1 MIKSQPQPATTGGLP
16 YVALVL
22 GLLGLAMS
30 AILTRWAGTPSAV
43 SGFYRMGLAT
53 LVMAL
58 PATRQLR
65 RAAPLS
71 RRHVLLAVLAGLFF
85 VGDLATW
92 NTALFFTSATN
103 ATLFGNT
110 APIWVGLVALL
121 LFKEK
126 LGRMFWVG
134 LALAMLGAVVILSA
148 DFLKHPTL
156 GFGDLLSMLT
166 GVFYA
171 GFFLFTQ
178 RAREGLSSLG
188 SWWLSALTSTVGLL
202 LLSLVLR
209 QPLTGYPPAAYLN
222 LLALA
227 LVTQVGGYLAIS
239 YALGHLPASIVAPT
253 MLGQVVLTA
262 FLAIPFLGEP
272 ITTSQIVGGVMVL
285 GGIGLV
291 HRRNA
296 KGKRQDASRRQK
308 TTAGSGR

>member
-1 MIKSQPQPATTGGLP
+1 MTRNHPQLAATGVLP
-16 YVALVL
+16 YIALLLGIL
-22 GLLGLAMS
+22 GLGLS
-30 AILTRWAGTPSAV
+30 AILTRWSGAPSAV
-43 SGFYRMGLAT
+43 SGFYRMGLAA

-58 PATRQLR
+58 PATLQLR

-71 RRHVLLAVLAGLFF
+71 RRHVLLAALAGLFF
-85 VGDLATW
+85 VGDLTTW

-126 LGRMFWVG
+126 LGRAFWVG
-134 LALAMLGAVVILSA
+134 LGLAMLGAVVILSA

-188 SWWLSALTSTVGLL
+188 AWWISAVATTIGLL
-202 LLSLVLR
+202 LVSLVLR
-209 QPLTGYPPAAYLN
+209 QPLTGYAPATYLN

-262 FLAIPFLGEP
+262 VLAIPFLGEP

-285 GGIGLV
+285 GGIWLI
-291 HRRNA
+291 HQREA
-296 KGKRQDASRRQK
+296 KDSRQ
-308 TTAGSGR
+308 